1 MSDMRLDTGTGEKRR
16 RMTLDE
22 ALVGYQPTPFTQEE
36 WHAMHMTSQALMR
49 EALAR

>member
-36 WHAMHMTSQALMR
+36 WHAMYMKSRSLTMW
-49 EALAR
+49 ALAQ